1 MLVVLSDMHLA
12 DGSAG
17 DHNLAPQ
24 VYHDLLDQLADAH
37 AKVRRHNP
45 HSRVEIVYAGNIFE
59 LRRTHFWFEQGEHKP
74 WRHLGMVSGPAL
86 ARAPQGGQYMDRAVQ
101 LFTRIMTHP
110 NVAPIKGILGDKLAD
125 RFGGIEPVRGY
136 IPGDADRLINMSEDL
151 RMRVIDF
158 LGLDLGRPQ
167 PWNPAQRFHNAW
179 YDPHHGAF
187 IRHGHEWDVY
197 SFEGD
202 ANRPEDYDNIPMS
215 DLITTELFARLT
227 FEASM
232 MTGSP
237 DVSTAV
243 DAMKQGALDYL
254 TNRKL
259 QQIDNVR
266 PVSSLVKWLAYHF
279 AHPVEKKLLAICI
292 ERALTNFKN
301 QEYVKWWLSASGHD
315 KVWTPVDEADRIE
328 WLLEGL
334 KHLWMGKAKLAL
346 SIYDKVASYDPYERF
361 VEHAA
366 KEQVLLQAESPIHFV
381 VYGHTHE
388 AAHIP
393 LGLVGDGPHRRM
405 AHYINTGSLRP
416 THTVTRDGS
425 EFFVSESLDFAI
437 FYRADEKPGATGPT
451 FELRTMTRSRQ

>member
-1 MLVVLSDMHLA
+1 MLVVLSDLHLA

-24 VYHDLLDQLADAH
+24 VYHDLLDQLAEAH
-37 AKVRRHNP
+37 AKVRRFNP
-45 HSRVEIVYAGNIFE
+45 NSRVEIVYAGNVFE
-59 LRRTHFWFEQGEHKP
+59 LRRTHFWFEQGDHKP
-74 WRHLGMVSGPAL
+74 WRHFDMAKDAAQARPPRSGEYL
-86 ARAPQGGQYMDRAVQ
+86 QRAVQ
-101 LFTRIMTHP
+101 LFTRIMTHQ

-125 RFGGIEPVRGY
+125 RFGGVEPVRGY
-136 IPGDADRLINMSEDL
+136 LPGDADRMINMSPDL
-151 RMRVIDF
+151 RARVIDF
-158 LGLDLGRPQ
+158 LGLDLGRDQ
-167 PWNPAQRFHNAW
+167 PWDPEQRFPNAW

-227 FEASM
+227 YEASVM
-232 MTGSP
+232 
-237 DVSTAV
+237 
-243 DAMKQGALDYL
+243 QGAADAPAELVAEF
-254 TNRKL
+254 NRKL

-266 PVSSLVKWLAYHF
+266 PVSALVSWLAHHF
-279 AHPVEKKLLAICI
+279 SSPLEQKLLATCI
-292 ERALTNFKN
+292 ERALNNFKN
-301 QEYVKWWLSASGHD
+301 QEYVKWWLSAAGHD

-346 SIYDKVASYDPYERF
+346 AIYDKVANYDPFERF
-361 VEHAA
+361 VDHAA
-366 KEQVLLQAESPIHFV
+366 KEPVLHQDGSPIHYI

-388 AAHIP
+388 AVHTP
-393 LGLVGDGPHRRM
+393 LGMVGNGPARRM
-405 AHYINTGSLRP
+405 AHYVNTGSLRP
-416 THTVTRDGS
+416 THTVTRDGRD
-425 EFFVSESLDFAI
+425 FFVSESLDFAI

-451 FELRTMTRSRQ
+451 FELRTLTRSRQ

>member
-24 VYHDLLDQLADAH
+24 VYHDLLDQLATAH
-37 AKVRRHNP
+37 AKVRQFNP
-45 HSRVEIVYAGNIFE
+45 NSWVEIVYAGNIFE

-86 ARAPQGGQYMDRAVQ
+86 ARAPQSGEYLQRCVQ
-101 LFTRIMTHP
+101 LFTRIMTHQ

-125 RFGGIEPVRGY
+125 RFGGVEPVRGY
-136 IPGDADRLINMSEDL
+136 LPGDADRLINMSPDL

-167 PWNPAQRFHNAW
+167 PWDPNQRFSNVW
-179 YDPHHGAF
+179 YDANHGVF

-202 ANRPEDYDNIPMS
+202 PARPEDYDNIPMS

-227 FEASM
+227 YEASVM
-232 MTGSP
+232 QGSAEAP
-237 DVSTAV
+237 PEVVAEF
-243 DAMKQGALDYL
+243 
-254 TNRKL
+254 NRKL

-266 PVSSLVKWLAYHF
+266 PVSSLVKWLAFHF
-279 AHPVEKKLLAICI
+279 ANPIEQRLLATCI

-301 QEYVKWWLSASGHD
+301 QEYVKWWLSSAGHD
-315 KVWTPVDEADRIE
+315 KLWTPVDEADRIE

-346 SIYDKVASYDPYERF
+346 AVYDKVANYDPYERF

-366 KEQVLLQAESPIHFV
+366 QEEFLVQPDSPIHYI

-388 AAHIP
+388 ATHVP
-393 LGLVGDGPHRRM
+393 LGMVGNGPNRRM
-405 AHYINTGSLRP
+405 AHYVNTGSVRP
-416 THTVTRDGS
+416 THTVTRDGRD
-425 EFFVSESLDFAI
+425 FFVSESLDFAI

-451 FELRTMTRSRQ
+451 FELRTVTRSRQ